1 MRIHISA
8 YHLHNIKKGGHQAM
22 LSIEFFAWTLSAIL
36 GIGFIISL
44 IAVSR
49 KPKNMTE
56 MERQRPEPK
65 NTEP

>member
-1 MRIHISA
+1 
-8 YHLHNIKKGGHQAM
+8 M

-56 MERQRPEPK
+56 MERQSPEPK